1 MSADPF
7 DNLRP
12 VPPRPLT
19 DRAKRM
25 IGRVAFA
32 HEIEPVLERDYIVKG
47 WLDRSALSV
56 VYGEANAGKS
66 FWAID
71 LAHHV
76 QQGLAWNGRRVR
88 THPVLYVAAEGGA
101 MFDNRLAARKAKF
114 MVLRG
119 GLTLAGRFGEA
130 EPLAEAM
137 DRLAATHGAFGLVVI
152 DTLARVM
159 GGADENAAADIGALV
174 RAAEIIRDRTGAH
187 VMFIHHCGK
196 DVARGARGHSALR
209 AAVDTEIEIS
219 RGEDGTRLAR
229 TTKQRDLPGGAEH
242 EFTLEEVT
250 LGRDSDGDP
259 VTSCIV
265 RTKGGQAQAELRV

>member
-7 DNLRP
+7 DNLHP
-12 VPPRPLT
+12 LPPRPLS
-19 DRAKRM
+19 DRAQRLL
-25 IGRVAFA
+25 GRVEFA
-32 HEIEPVLERDYIVKG
+32 HELRPVLDRDYIVKG
-47 WLDRSALSV
+47 WLDRGALSV

-76 QQGLAWNGRRVR
+76 QQGLAWNGRRVAAR
-88 THPVLYVAAEGGA
+88 PVLYAAAEGGA
-101 MFDNRLAARKAKF
+101 MFDNRLAARKARF

-119 GLTLAGRFGEA
+119 GLRLTGRNGEA
-130 EPLAEAM
+130 EPLADAVT
-137 DRLAATHGAFGLVVI
+137 RLAATHGDFGLVVI

-159 GGADENAAADIGALV
+159 GGADENAAPDIGALV
-174 RAAEIIRDRTGAH
+174 RSAEIIRDRTGAH
-187 VMFIHHCGK
+187 VMFIHHSGK

-209 AAVDTEIEIS
+209 AAVDTEIELS

-229 TTKQRDLPGGAEH
+229 TTKQRDMPGGAEH
-242 EFTLEEVT
+242 EFTLEEVA

-265 RTKGGQAQAELRV
+265 RTKGGRAQATLRV